1 MATVGKLIK
10 THRLKRE
17 LSLRQLAADLGVT
30 AAYIS
35 DLEADRRLPSADLK
49 RRISGTLNISME
61 DLAAADSRLS
71 PDLRSWVEER
81 PQVVA
86 LLRGLRA
93 SPKSKLLIRRLT
105 RLINRRSRPQTPRG
119 FLVTWESELCAI
131 ASEASAWSVETGGD
145 LFGRW
150 HDLPTIYLATKAG
163 PKAQRDHAHFRLDV
177 EYLRE
182 LSETLAA
189 DWELR
194 YFGDWHSHHRLGL
207 TSPSGGDKRRIVSI
221 AGRNQFPAMS
231 EIIVTLEDSLSEPR
245 IRINPW
251 IYDLSSEDSGPFPL
265 QVKILP
271 GLSPIRQALIA
282 SRALPDQEL
291 FEWEKVPMHRV
302 RIGTADSI
310 PALGSA
316 QDVDST
322 TRERTL
328 VHLAA
333 ALQEASGHPVEQ
345 HSTGFGC
352 VLVVRLN
359 EPYYIA
365 FALAAAWPMAVLEV
379 HCLNRDAGTTDPLDA
394 PAGLTAL
401 DTPLLL
407 DVFRNATADNKDTV

>member
-93 SPKSKLLIRRLT
+93 SPESKLLIRRLT

-163 PKAQRDHAHFRLDV
+163 PKAQRDHAHFR
-177 EYLRE
+177 
-182 LSETLAA
+182 A
-189 DWELR
+189 
-194 YFGDWHSHHRLGL
+194 
-207 TSPSGGDKRRIVSI
+207 
-221 AGRNQFPAMS
+221 
-231 EIIVTLEDSLSEPR
+231 
-245 IRINPW
+245 
-251 IYDLSSEDSGPFPL
+251 
-265 QVKILP
+265 
-271 GLSPIRQALIA
+271 
-282 SRALPDQEL
+282 
-291 FEWEKVPMHRV
+291 
-302 RIGTADSI
+302 
-310 PALGSA
+310 
-316 QDVDST
+316 
-322 TRERTL
+322 
-328 VHLAA
+328 
-333 ALQEASGHPVEQ
+333 
-345 HSTGFGC
+345 
-352 VLVVRLN
+352 
-359 EPYYIA
+359 
-365 FALAAAWPMAVLEV
+365 
-379 HCLNRDAGTTDPLDA
+379 
-394 PAGLTAL
+394 
-401 DTPLLL
+401 
-407 DVFRNATADNKDTV
+407 